1 MGRHLLPRSFTLS
14 LPYTTTSPS
23 CSRYRLLPA
32 SLQGG
37 RVHLPPDGLRGSGFA
52 VAYTWFMFYG
62 MDMSYDNM
70 YNKFYGTARV
80 TSLLHLSTF
89 FLKSMIQHRR
99 ALDTS

>member
-1 MGRHLLPRSFTLS
+1 
-14 LPYTTTSPS
+14 
-23 CSRYRLLPA
+23 
-32 SLQGG
+32 
-37 RVHLPPDGLRGSGFA
+37 
-52 VAYTWFMFYG
+52 MFYG

>member
-1 MGRHLLPRSFTLS
+1 
-14 LPYTTTSPS
+14 
-23 CSRYRLLPA
+23 
-32 SLQGG
+32 
-37 RVHLPPDGLRGSGFA
+37 
-52 VAYTWFMFYG
+52 MFYG

-99 ALDTS
+99 ALDTSWRGPCGCAVQSKKIRGMESLVEKHQELVKHMRLYEKFLRWAKKWSVRTLCSSLHGCS